1 VPAVPAPAV
10 PVCSDA
16 ITMPLLRQWAVGPG
30 DEAGALLHWSATFVA
45 LVTLNS
51 FVAPA
56 LAELEFIP
64 EFDPAAPVPGAE
76 ALAFAPP
83 VVPVLAVAVA
93 DPVLA
98 VPLSAGSPVSWTSLL
113 TMVRIASRLP
123 VNLYFWPERSVR
135 VKSPVI
141 GDPERQ
147 PVNPLPAAADVLA
160 VVLPVPVLE
169 EVAPVVV

>member
-1 VPAVPAPAV
+1 
-10 PVCSDA
+10 
-16 ITMPLLRQWAVGPG
+16 
-30 DEAGALLHWSATFVA
+30 
-45 LVTLNS
+45 VTLNS
-51 FVAPA
+51 FVALA
-56 LAELEFIP
+56 LAEVEFIP
-64 EFDPAAPVPGAE
+64 EFDPAALAPGAE

-98 VPLSAGSPVSWTSLL
+98 VTLSVGCPVSCTSLL

-123 VNLYFWPERSVR
+123 VNLYFWPERSVS

-147 PVNPLPAAADVLA
+147 PVSPLPGAVLEAPA
-160 VVLPVPVLE
+160 VVLPVPVVE
-169 EVAPVVV
+169 GFAPGVV